1 MPNKE
6 IILEI
11 ARDKFA
17 HQGIPATSVQDIADH
32 SGTSKANVLYHFS
45 SKELLLDAALAPA
58 LDALEAIVAGAQQ
71 TLLSRSSDRQAFVD
85 AFVDFLLAHRMSV
98 QIVVSHPYLAD
109 SAQSLQ
115 RAQALMHRLASVL
128 ADHTADE
135 TELTR
140 FGIAVSG
147 ATYALVSGG
156 ILGIEPMDPDKL
168 RTILRDFLQSTLHLE
183 ASAPAVVS

>member
-71 TLLSRSSDRQAFVD
+71 TLLSRSSDRQVFVD

-168 RTILRDFLQSTLHLE
+168 RTLLRDFLQSTLHLD